1 MSASPAHMPQVA
13 KRTVKSSFLNY
24 LITLNLSFDL
34 QLLATVQRP
43 YPPQLHIM
51 FALKKKEKGK
61 HLFPL
66 KMSAMIIK
74 PKAPLKTCFQ
84 VSKAINVTCNISEL
98 ISFSTEGSLVLSHRI
113 ALP

>member
-51 FALKKKEKGK
+51 FALKKKRKR
-61 HLFPL
+61 
-66 KMSAMIIK
+66 
-74 PKAPLKTCFQ
+74 KAPVSSQDVSHDNKTKSTLK
-84 VSKAINVTCNISEL
+84 NL
-98 ISFSTEGSLVLSHRI
+98 
-113 ALP
+113 LPSI